1 MSRFVDL
8 PHLPRRCDTVL
19 YGAKYADKLRKP
31 LDSLRIH
38 SVFVPD
44 NPKIEPQLAGH
55 ADLSVLH
62 AGGERVL
69 LAPYLKGSAVESWLS
84 SIGAEI
90 MLPNIEQQAAYP
102 EDAQLNLCQV
112 GETILYNRKTV
123 PDSIV
128 EYLTR
133 NGALRFISCH
143 QGYTRC
149 SSCVV
154 DRRSV
159 ITADRGVA
167 ARASAAGLSV
177 TLISP
182 GHITLDGFAYGFI
195 GGAAFKIS
203 EKKIAFTGKLDA
215 HPDCSRILQFLEQR
229 EIDAVFLTDEPIFDI
244 GSAVPILE
252 KE

>member
-8 PHLPRRCDTVL
+8 SHLPLRCDTVL

-90 MLPNIEQQAAYP
+90 LLPNIEQQAAYP

-123 PDSIV
+123 PDNSKQ
-128 EYLTR
+128 E
-133 NGALRFISCH
+133 
-143 QGYTRC
+143 
-149 SSCVV
+149 
-154 DRRSV
+154 
-159 ITADRGVA
+159 
-167 ARASAAGLSV
+167 
-177 TLISP
+177 
-182 GHITLDGFAYGFI
+182 
-195 GGAAFKIS
+195 
-203 EKKIAFTGKLDA
+203 
-215 HPDCSRILQFLEQR
+215 
-229 EIDAVFLTDEPIFDI
+229 
-244 GSAVPILE
+244 
-252 KE
+252 